1 MAGTFY
7 RHAHPFC
14 ASVPGAS
21 SSTRER

>member
-7 RHAHPFC
+7 RHAHPFG